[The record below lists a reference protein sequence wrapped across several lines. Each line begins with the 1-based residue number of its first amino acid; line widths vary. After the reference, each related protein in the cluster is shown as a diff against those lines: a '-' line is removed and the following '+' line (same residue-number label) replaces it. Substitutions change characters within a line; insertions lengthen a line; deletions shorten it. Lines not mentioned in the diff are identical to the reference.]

1 MSAPVQLGPPV
12 LLPSARVGR
21 QVAINRSDKPVYLDL
36 DGKPLCQHGEKQ
48 CAHPCFPS
56 LCVLTRSLLLL
67 HAADTKT
74 MPSLGVSMS

>member
-1 MSAPVQLGPPV
+1 MSAPAQLGPPV

-48 CAHPCFPS
+48 CAHPSVNTIRPLLVFS
-56 LCVLTRSLLLL
+56 LSPRTDR
-67 HAADTKT
+67 
-74 MPSLGVSMS
+74 